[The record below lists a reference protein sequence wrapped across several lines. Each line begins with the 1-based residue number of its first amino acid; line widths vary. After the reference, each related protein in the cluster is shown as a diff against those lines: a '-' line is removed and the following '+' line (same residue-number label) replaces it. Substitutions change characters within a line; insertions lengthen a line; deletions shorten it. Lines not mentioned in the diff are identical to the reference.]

1 MKHCAVFA
9 GRRWLLWVG
18 LVGLPGAVWGQA
30 PLGGRQYPL
39 THRFAYEAVVLV
51 AGVSQADLVLRA
63 RAWAQRAARA
73 GQVPVLATGP
83 GTEVVRTT
91 AARPFA
97 CDWGGK
103 ALLCELRYTA
113 TISVRAGRYKYELK
127 DFVLVEPGAGRYP
140 ASAIPAESYY
150 NGSFHP
156 YNAIASRFQVTMR
169 ACFTGTVNEEL
180 ARLQEGMR
188 NPVRTARSQ

>member
-1 MKHCAVFA
+1 MNHCFVFT
-9 GRRWLLWVG
+9 GRWWLLWVD

-30 PLGGRQYPL
+30 PLGGSLYPM
-39 THRFAYEAVVLV
+39 THRFAYEAVVPV

-63 RAWAQRAARA
+63 RAWTQRAAPA
-73 GQVPVLATGP
+73 GQVPVLATVP
-83 GTEVVRTT
+83 DTEVVRTT

-97 CDWGGK
+97 FGWGGK

-113 TISVRAGRYKYELK
+113 KISVRAGRYKYELK
-127 DFVLVEPGAGRYP
+127 DFVFVEPGAGRYP
-140 ASAIPAESYY
+140 ASTTPAESYY

-156 YNAIASRFQVTMR
+156 YNDIASRFQVTMR
-169 ACFTGTVNEEL
+169 MCFTETVNEEL

-188 NPVRTARSQ
+188 NPIRTARNE

>member
-1 MKHCAVFA
+1 M
-9 GRRWLLWVG
+9 
-18 LVGLPGAVWGQA
+18 
-30 PLGGRQYPL
+30 
-39 THRFAYEAVVLV
+39 THRFAYAAVVPV

-63 RAWAQRAARA
+63 RAWAQRAASA

-83 GTEVVRTT
+83 DTEVVRTT

-97 CDWGGK
+97 YDWGGK

-140 ASAIPAESYY
+140 DSTTPAETYY

-156 YNAIASRFQVTMR
+156 YNDRASRFQVTMR
-169 ACFTGTVNEEL
+169 TCFTETVNEEL
-180 ARLQEGMR
+180 ARLQEDMR
-188 NPVRTARSQ
+188 KPVRTARSE